1 MIIGIGSDLADIRR
15 VERSIARFG
24 ERFTGRCFTDA
35 ERQRA
40 DAGKNRAASYA
51 KRFAAKEALSKALGT
66 GMSQGVFWKDI
77 GVINSEHGKPSLVL
91 TGATAELMRSMTPA
105 GHEAVVHLTMTDEF
119 PYAQAFVVIEARPVA
134 R

>member
-15 VERSIARFG
+15 VERSIERFG
-24 ERFTGRCFTDA
+24 DRFTGRCFTDA
-35 ERQRA
+35 ERERA

-77 GVINSEHGKPSLVL
+77 GVVNSVHGKPSLVL
-91 TGATAELMRSMTPA
+91 TGVTAELLRSMTPA

-119 PYAQAFVVIEARPVA
+119 PYAQAFVVIEARPVEP
-134 R
+134 